1 MANEI
6 PKSNKPH
13 RPFQRA
19 VLRGIGV
26 ILPPLLT
33 IVFLLW
39 IWNSV
44 QTYVLS
50 PIEGLAQRML
60 VSRVSQVY
68 DTVPEDVKVVDMSS
82 PRSFQ
87 LDKTVFVELPTKQW
101 IPLDVYQRVL
111 ESPGPT
117 MPNTAEAFYE
127 RFVQIR
133 WLQPSI
139 VLPIVFSVFIMLVYL
154 LGKFIAA
161 RVGRIF
167 VAYFERLIDQLPI
180 IRAVYGTVKQVT
192 DMAFNEEVEFTR
204 AVAIEYPR
212 RGLWTVGFV
221 TGESMLVLREA
232 AEEPVIT
239 VLIPTSPA
247 PFTGF
252 TVTVRKSESI
262 ELDISRDQALQ
273 FVVSCGVVIPGQKKA
288 DPNSVGDR
296 VNEAIA
302 AATQPR
308 RSAGAGQPLPPDSL
322 PAPTDTN

>member
-1 MANEI
+1 MADEL

-13 RPFQRA
+13 RPFRRA

-50 PIEGLAQRML
+50 PIEGLAKRML

-68 DTVPEDVKVVDMSS
+68 DAPPENLPVVDIRS

-101 IPLDVYQRVL
+101 IPLDVYQNVL

-117 MPNTAEAFYE
+117 LPNTAEAFYE
-127 RFVQIR
+127 RYVEIT

-192 DMAFNEEVEFTR
+192 DMAFNEQDVEFTR

-212 RGLWTVGFV
+212 EGLWSVGFV

-232 AEEPVIT
+232 AEEPVIS

-252 TVTVRKSESI
+252 TVTIRKSESI

-273 FVVSCGVVIPGQKKA
+273 FVVSCGVVIPGQKTN
-288 DPNSVGDR
+288 PNSVGER

-308 RSAGAGQPLPPDSL
+308 RTSGVRPQIPPGSL
-322 PAPTDTN
+322 PASTDTN